1 MREKERPEKEYY
13 NVPFNIEMREMGED
27 LVAVNESESK
37 VSVINKSARIILDGI
52 RNSKTE
58 REIMD
63 DLKNVYLIGKE
74 IDLEAEIT
82 KVKKELIDAGILI
95 ERKRKSFE
103 KPSVIVK
110 DLSTALQNLDFQES
124 VVSQYE

>member
-1 MREKERPEKEYY
+1 MNEKEYREKEYY
-13 NVPFNIEMREMGED
+13 NVPFNIEMRAMGED

-58 REIMD
+58 KEIID

-82 KVKKELIDAGILI
+82 KAKKELIDAGILI

-110 DLSTALQNLDFQES
+110 DLSAALKNLDYQES
-124 VVSQYE
+124 VISQYE

>member
-1 MREKERPEKEYY
+1 MSEKEHPEKEYY
-13 NVPFNIEMREMGED
+13 NVPFNIEMRAMGED
-27 LVAVNESESK
+27 LVAINESETK

-63 DLKNVYLIGKE
+63 DLENVYLIGKE
-74 IDLEAEIT
+74 IDLKAEIT